1 MRNHSSAIA
10 ANDAEP
16 SAAGWASPP
25 RIEQIRATVGAIVGL
40 LITGFVSKFAL
51 GSMSD
56 LPLLIAP
63 MGASAVLLFALPGS
77 PLARPWSII
86 GGNSLSAFV
95 GVACATWIPDPIVA
109 SALACGIAIGLMM
122 VLGCLHPPGG
132 AVALTAVLGGPSIQ
146 ATGFGFALWPVGI
159 NSFLLLAAALAF
171 SWLLQTNI
179 PRPVQSSQA

>member
-1 MRNHSSAIA
+1 MRNLGTATGGK
-10 ANDAEP
+10 D
-16 SAAGWASPP
+16 AAGLSRGWTSPT
-25 RIEQIRATVGAIVGL
+25 RVDQIRATVGAIVGL

-51 GSMSD
+51 GSVSD

-63 MGASAVLLFALPGS
+63 MGASAVLLFAVPGS
-77 PLARPWSII
+77 PLAHPWSII

-95 GVACATWIPDPIVA
+95 GVACATCIPDPIVA

-122 VLGCLHPPGG
+122 AAGCLHPPGG

-159 NSFLLLAAALAF
+159 NSLLLLAAALAF
-171 SWLLQTNI
+171 NWLLQANI
-179 PRPVQSSQA
+179 SRPVQSSQA